1 MLTTFSA
8 YDEIWVHLH
17 TVKERLKVRSM
28 AGIGTLETVWLGTEG
43 PDTEGG
49 CKNAIKERFSFE
61 RKGGII
67 YEL

>member
-1 MLTTFSA
+1 
-8 YDEIWVHLH
+8 
-17 TVKERLKVRSM
+17 VKERLKVRSM
-28 AGIGTLETVWLGTEG
+28 AAIGTLETVWLGTEG

>member
-1 MLTTFSA
+1 M
-8 YDEIWVHLH
+8 HLH

-28 AGIGTLETVWLGTEG
+28 AAIGTLETVWLGTEG

-49 CKNAIKERFSFE
+49 CKNAIIERFSFE

>member
-1 MLTTFSA
+1 M
-8 YDEIWVHLH
+8 HLH

-28 AGIGTLETVWLGTEG
+28 AGIGTLETVWLGIEG
-43 PDTEGG
+43 PDAEGG

-67 YEL
+67 YVL